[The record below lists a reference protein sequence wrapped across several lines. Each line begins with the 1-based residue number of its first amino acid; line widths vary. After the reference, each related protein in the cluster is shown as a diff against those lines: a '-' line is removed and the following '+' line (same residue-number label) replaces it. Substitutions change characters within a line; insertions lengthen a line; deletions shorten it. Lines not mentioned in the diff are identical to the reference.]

1 MRTKHVLRPRRL
13 RQIPTQFSWVDQRL
27 VRDKHI
33 EQCNPKSLALY
44 LFLVTVADQKGL
56 SYYSG
61 HSIGRILAMD
71 EKTLSTARSN
81 LEKVGLIAYE
91 EPLYQ
96 VLDLAPRA
104 CEEAIPLQEATP
116 LPSSAGSGP
125 LSFGQILARIAG
137 QKP

>member
-1 MRTKHVLRPRRL
+1 MRTKHVLLPRRL
-13 RQIPTQFSWVDQRL
+13 RQIPAQFSWVDQRL

-33 EQCNPKSLALY
+33 EQCSPPSLALY
-44 LFLVTVADQKGL
+44 LFLVTVADHKGL

-61 HSIGRILAMD
+61 TSIGRILAMD
-71 EKTLSTARSN
+71 EKTLSNARSN

-104 CEEAIPLQEATP
+104 CEEVTP
-116 LPSSAGSGP
+116 LPSSAGPGP